1 MGKLQ
6 GLVRMV
12 IYENDDD
19 DDKGDANG
27 LAVHYY

>member
-19 DDKGDANG
+19 DKGDANG